1 MIRWHTPTDRAGRER
16 ESWSWSWISEMS
28 TTRAGGPSPHHTSH
42 CDFCSQQIA
51 TSTYRAMRS
60 SLAGHYTTQWY
71 TIPFR
76 EMCSHRGPG
85 FFSNVY
91 QTSDSPDC
99 LHSPP
104 RSHIAG
110 VVATPLTFFKIELMC
125 LGSENLTTQTRSLLP
140 ERDVGDQVGGAH

>member
-1 MIRWHTPTDRAGRER
+1 MQVVFSRKVGV
-16 ESWSWSWISEMS
+16 SWSWSWISEMS

-76 EMCSHRGPG
+76 EMCSHRGPS
-85 FFSNVY
+85 FFPTVLRPGY
-91 QTSDSPDC
+91 SPNC
-99 LHSPP
+99 LRNPP
-104 RSHIAG
+104 AHTRTR
-110 VVATPLTFFKIELMC
+110 VAVTPLTFFIIELMC